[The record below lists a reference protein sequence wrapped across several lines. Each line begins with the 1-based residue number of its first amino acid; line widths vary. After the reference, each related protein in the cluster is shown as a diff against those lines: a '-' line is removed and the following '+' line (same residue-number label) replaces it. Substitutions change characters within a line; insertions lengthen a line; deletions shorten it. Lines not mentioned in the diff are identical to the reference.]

1 MFTENKSHRLRWLL
15 FNLDNVK
22 LFFAY
27 RKHVLTENM
36 YLQQEIIVYELNRLV
51 QVVCYIDTPE

>member
-22 LFFAY
+22 FFFAY
-27 RKHVLTENM
+27 RKHGLN
-36 YLQQEIIVYELNRLV
+36 QEFIVYELNRLV
-51 QVVCYIDTPE
+51 QVVYYIDTPE